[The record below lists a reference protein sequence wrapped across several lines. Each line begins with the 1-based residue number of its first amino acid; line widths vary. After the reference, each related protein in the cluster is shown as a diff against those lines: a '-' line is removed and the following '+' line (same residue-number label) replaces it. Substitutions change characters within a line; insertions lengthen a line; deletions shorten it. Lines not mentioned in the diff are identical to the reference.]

1 MKRNV
6 IKKSAVAF
14 FVLSGAVLAAQNP
27 PNILLILADDLG
39 YHDLSCQGA
48 GDFETPNLDRLAASG
63 VRFTDGYVSA
73 PQCGPSRSGLMTG
86 MSQSRFGCL
95 DNSSVIGLPPAD
107 VVRILPEHLN
117 ALGYKT
123 GIIGKWHI
131 GCDNKTE
138 GHPIFPGNN
147 PWERGFDYVLTHAA
161 GHSHYYPY
169 RADGTKWMTDRQLE
183 YRLARKMEDEP
194 EAGFADGLPED
205 TYLTDYFSEQGSAFI
220 KRNRDRP
227 WFLYLA
233 YNAPHT
239 PSVAK
244 ADKLEK
250 YAHIEDQTRRHL
262 VAMMDSLDE
271 GIGQVLAAM
280 EETGQTRE
288 TLVFFLSD
296 NGGPTH
302 QNGSRNDPFSGKKG
316 DVHEGGIRVPFMAS
330 WPGTI
335 PAGQELDGPVISLDI
350 LPTAVAAAGGSVPAI
365 HEGSNLLPWLKGG
378 APCPNDIICW
388 SWRSKA
394 AVRIGSLKETRNGSD
409 VQALDGTTVPG
420 HIFSDLAENPQEL
433 KAKALRSPEQQKML
447 ADRLDRWLRQLEQDQ
462 KVLTPQATPA
472 ATDPIPAGPA
482 EKPAAAEPF
491 SEGKGAWS
499 VRGPSD
505 VSFENGKMVLTGSRT
520 GQPIAVYR
528 PLEPVHLL
536 DGQTLSLRARVSTS
550 RRAPRDNDIRM
561 SIGFAEKTIEES
573 PKLAVSMHG
582 WHFAVPSGGKQA
594 GIRAARV
601 ERTGQ
606 PENFFNSPK
615 ASRKIGD
622 LKLPGSV
629 SDLPQA
635 WEILLTRQGN
645 RLLLCGS
652 LGGVAAAG
660 NLELGADLSED
671 DFTFNTLG
679 IAYAFSPG
687 ETLTAEQVGCSLT
700 P

>member
-1 MKRNV
+1 MKNPDW
-6 IKKSAVAF
+6 IKALLVS
-14 FVLSGAVLAAQNP
+14 VLLAAAGFAADKA

-48 GDFETPNLDRLAASG
+48 TDFETPNLDRLAASG

-86 MSQSRFGCL
+86 MSQSRYGCL
-95 DNSSVIGLPPAD
+95 DNSSLIGLPPAD
-107 VVRILPEHLN
+107 VVQTLPEQLK
-117 ALGYKT
+117 ALGYTT

-138 GHPIFPGNN
+138 GHPIFPGNH

-169 RADGTKWMTDRQLE
+169 RADGTKWMVDRHLE
-183 YRLARKMEDEP
+183 YRLALKMEDEP
-194 EAGFADGLPED
+194 TAGFADGLPED
-205 TYLTDYFSEQGSAFI
+205 TYLTDYFSEQGSEFI
-220 KRNRDRP
+220 TRNQDRP

-239 PSVAK
+239 PSVAR

-250 YAHIEDQTRRHL
+250 YAHIQDGTRRHL

-271 GIGQVLAAM
+271 GIGQVL
-280 EETGQTRE
+280 ETLEKTGQTRE
-288 TLVFFLSD
+288 TLVVFLSD

-316 DVHEGGIRVPFMAS
+316 DVHEGGIRVPFLAS

-335 PAGQELDGPVISLDI
+335 RAGQELDGPVISLDI
-350 LPTAVAAAGGSVPAI
+350 LPTAVAAGGGSVPDI
-365 HEGSNLLPWLKGG
+365 HEGSNLLPWLKGE

-409 VQALDGTTVPG
+409 VTALDGTVVPG

-433 KAKALRSPEQQKML
+433 EAKALQSPEKQKML
-447 ADRLDRWLRQLEQDQ
+447 SDRLDRWLRQLEQDQ

-472 ATDPIPAGPA
+472 AEQIPVHPVETPVGA
-482 EKPAAAEPF
+482 KIF

-505 VSFENGKMVLTGSRT
+505 VSFENGKMVLSGSRT

-536 DGQTLSLRARVSTS
+536 DGQTLKLQATVSTS
-550 RRAPRDNDIRM
+550 RNAPRDNDIRM
-561 SIGFAEKTIEES
+561 SIGFAEGTIEDS

-582 WHFAVPSGGKQA
+582 WHFSVPSGGKQA

-606 PENFFNSPK
+606 PENFFNSPE

-629 SDLPQA
+629 SSHPQS
-635 WEILLTRQGN
+635 WEVLLTREGT
-645 RLLLCGS
+645 RLLLSGS
-652 LGGVAAAG
+652 LSGVAAAG
-660 NLELGADLSED
+660 NLELGSELSED

-679 IAYAFSPG
+679 VAYAFSPG
-687 ETLTAEQVGCSLT
+687 ETLTAEQVGFSLT